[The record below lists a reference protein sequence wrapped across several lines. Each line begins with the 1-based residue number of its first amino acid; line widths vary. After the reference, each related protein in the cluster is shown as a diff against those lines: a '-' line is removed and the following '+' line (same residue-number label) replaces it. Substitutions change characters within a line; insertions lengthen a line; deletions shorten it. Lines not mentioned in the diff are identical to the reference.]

1 MTDVAT
7 PKALPPQ
14 AAFLPRI
21 ESLRGLAALAVAF
34 CHVGVPLADA
44 AYAQSGF
51 LGGLDALAFRIY
63 VALSNGTGAVVAF
76 FVMSGFVLAKSLDRN
91 PDTVRFLRH
100 RIFRLFPAIVAV
112 IALITLIY
120 RLTGFM
126 PFPATFDAANILLNM
141 LTIHTDINRVMWSM
155 KVEIFATPLILG
167 CAWLFA
173 RRGAQP
179 LWIIIAVLFGL
190 SWIGQY
196 ASLLG
201 DGTTIAPIYAFV
213 FGMLVHFRGE
223 VFAPLVKSRWATPAA
238 VLSVILF
245 SVCSL
250 LKQTGWTLMIECL
263 SATMLVGLV
272 AHGPHLAVL
281 KPLDLRVVRFY
292 GGISY
297 SFYLLHPLSLWLA
310 NEAALRLQAALPG
323 LPVTAAALI
332 AGTLSVALVTPAAW
346 LSWVA
351 IEKPAV
357 RLGRR
362 RPRPAAVDA
371 APGAPV
377 QAPM

>member
-1 MTDVAT
+1 MTDAA
-7 PKALPPQ
+7 PR
-14 AAFLPRI
+14 AFLPRI

-51 LGGLDALAFRIY
+51 LGGLDRLAFQIY

-91 PDTVRFLRH
+91 PDPVRFLRH
-100 RIFRLFPAIVAV
+100 RVFRLFPAIIAV
-112 IALITLIY
+112 IALITVIY

-126 PFPATFDAANILLNM
+126 PFPASFDAADVLLNM

-173 RRGAQP
+173 RFGPRP

-196 ASLLG
+196 ATLLG

-213 FGMLVHFRGE
+213 FGMLVHFRGDA
-223 VFAPLVKSRWATPAA
+223 FAPLVRSRWATPAA

-250 LKQTGWTLMIECL
+250 MKQTGWTLMIECL

-281 KPLDLRVVRFY
+281 KPLDLGIVRFY
-292 GGISY
+292 GRISY

-310 NEAALRLQAALPG
+310 GEAALRLQAAVPG

-332 AGTLSVALVTPAAW
+332 AGTLSVMLVTPAAW

-351 IEKPAV
+351 IEKPAI
-357 RLGRR
+357 RLGKLRA
-362 RPRPAAVDA
+362 RPAAGDA